1 MESLHSELPPVLR
14 PLGLHGD
21 KWREPKRVQPQN
33 WLAPQTLWVS
43 PIAQSVKNLPAVQ
56 DTRILSLDREDPLKK
71 EMATLPVFLCQ
82 LQIGT
87 RALPMTEKQRHLPPA
102 STEFEPHA
110 AIAVDLQQPL
120 REFRVE

>member
-71 EMATLPVFLCQ
+71 EMATLPGFLCQ

-87 RALPMTEKQRHLPPA
+87 
-102 STEFEPHA
+102 S
-110 AIAVDLQQPL
+110 IAND
-120 REFRVE
+120 